1 MARIYPSNTLDGWPL
16 SRRSMP
22 QGQAAELEVLVYL
35 RDNLPDHFIVF
46 HSVHWNLRQGRALHA
61 RETDFIIVNTNGRCL
76 LIEQKMG
83 SLVEQG
89 GELYKQYNDGNVK
102 DIATQIHDSRDGIRG
117 QFKKQQKG
125 HDIKLDYLLFCP
137 NHHIQTL
144 NASAL
149 EFDNIVDGSKRSKL
163 AKIITDRLGGAGNQ
177 PNETGKRAVQF
188 FKQTMSMSP
197 DVSSMQ
203 ARHENRFVELSGQA
217 LEIVDSI
224 DMSPLRLKING
235 TAGCGKT
242 HIAMRFLEKA
252 IKAGKK
258 PLFVCYNHSLKDHIQ
273 SLVDTDI
280 TVKTMHGLIHEFCSR
295 PDVNI
300 DYQSGT
306 KTNDEWRELIDEV
319 VVNTSDEHEEYD
331 FLVVDEGQDLGQE
344 GFEFI
349 YLFVKDNAGIVWLE
363 DMDQNLGQSFGNSF
377 IRDEFI
383 GVTLTRNYRSPI
395 SIYELINRTFPNRTT
410 PGNAMLGL
418 GFGLHGYKKA
428 EDQIEMVAG
437 IIEKHLEAGAKV
449 EDIAI
454 VSLRGMGSTA
464 FKRIDKIA
472 GQTIRKFSGTYNG
485 EEQVY
490 TDGKITFETIRRF
503 KGQQAP
509 FVILVDVEPND
520 KSGWSLNA
528 LFCGMTRATL
538 RLDIVGS
545 EKNGFNKDVLK
556 IR

>member
-22 QGQAAELEVLVYL
+22 LGQAAELEVLVYL
-35 RDNLPDHFIVF
+35 RDNLPDHFVVF

-89 GELYKQYNDGNVK
+89 GDLYKQYNDGNVK

-117 QFKKQQKG
+117 QFKKQHKG

-149 EFDNIVDGSKRSKL
+149 EYDNIVDGSKRSQL

-177 PNETGKRAVQF
+177 LNETGKRAVQF

-224 DMSPLRLKING
+224 EMSPLRLKVNG

-242 HIAMRFLEKA
+242 QIAMRFLEKA
-252 IKAGKK
+252 IEAGKK

-295 PDVNI
+295 PGVNI

-410 PGNAMLGL
+410 PGSAMLGL

-428 EDQIEMVAG
+428 EDQIRMVAG
-437 IIEKHLEAGAKV
+437 IIEKHLEAGAKA

-464 FKRIDKIA
+464 FKQVDKIA

-520 KSGWSLNA
+520 KSGWSFNA

-545 EKNGFNKDVLK
+545 EKNEFNKNVLK
-556 IR
+556 VR

>member
-1 MARIYPSNTLDGWPL
+1 MI
-16 SRRSMP
+16 RS
-22 QGQAAELEVLVYL
+22 LLVNYGSQ
-35 RDNLPDHFIVF
+35 DNLPDHFIVF

-117 QFKKQQKG
+117 QFKKQHKG
-125 HDIKLDYLLFCP
+125 YDIKLDYLLFCP

-149 EFDNIVDGSKRSKL
+149 EFDNIVDGSKRSQL

-177 PNETGKRAVQF
+177 PNETGKRVGQF

-217 LEIVDSI
+217 LEVVDSI
-224 DMSPLRLKING
+224 EMSPLRLKING

-242 HIAMRFLEKA
+242 QIALRFLEKA
-252 IKAGKK
+252 IGAGKK

-428 EDQIEMVAG
+428 EDQIGMVAG

-520 KSGWSLNA
+520 KSDCAWISWVARRMSLTKM
-528 LFCGMTRATL
+528 F
-538 RLDIVGS
+538 
-545 EKNGFNKDVLK
+545 
-556 IR
+556 

>member
-35 RDNLPDHFIVF
+35 RDNLPDHFVVF

-89 GELYKQYNDGNVK
+89 GDLYKQYNDGNVK

-117 QFKKQQKG
+117 QFKKQHKG

-149 EFDNIVDGSKRSKL
+149 EYDNIVDGSKRSQL

-177 PNETGKRAVQF
+177 LNETGKRAVQF

-428 EDQIEMVAG
+428 EDQIEMVAE

>member
-1 MARIYPSNTLDGWPL
+1 MARIYPSNSLDGWPL
-16 SRRSMP
+16 SSRSMP
-22 QGQAAELEVLVYL
+22 QGQAAELEVLAYF

-61 RETDFIIVNTNGRCL
+61 RETDFIVVNTNGRCL

-117 QFKKQQKG
+117 QFKKQHKG

-137 NHHIQTL
+137 NHHLQTL

-149 EFDNIVDGSKRSKL
+149 EYENIVDGSKRSQL
-163 AKIITDRLGGAGNQ
+163 AKIITDRLGGTGNQ
-177 PNETGKRAVQF
+177 PNETGKRAIQF

-203 ARHENRFVELSGQA
+203 ARYENRFVELSGQA
-217 LEIVDSI
+217 LEIIDSVE
-224 DMSPLRLKING
+224 MSPLRLKING

-242 HIAMRFLEKA
+242 QIAMRFLEKA
-252 IKAGKK
+252 VEAGKK
-258 PLFVCYNHSLKDHIQ
+258 PLFICYNHSLKDHIQ
-273 SLVDTDI
+273 SLVGGDI
-280 TVKTMHGLIHEFCSR
+280 PVKTMHGLIHEFCSR
-295 PDVNI
+295 PDINI
-300 DYQSGT
+300 DYKSGT
-306 KTNDEWRELIDEV
+306 KTNEQWRALIDEV

-331 FLVVDEGQDLGQE
+331 FLVVDEGQDLGAE

-349 YLFVKDNAGIVWLE
+349 YLFVKDDADIVWLE
-363 DMDQNLGQSFGNSF
+363 DMDQNLGQSFGSPF
-377 IRDEFI
+377 VRDEFVGI
-383 GVTLTRNYRSPI
+383 TLTRNYRSPI
-395 SIYELINRTFPNRTT
+395 GIYQLIDRTFPGRTT
-410 PGNAMLGL
+410 PGNAMHGL
-418 GFGLHGYKKA
+418 GFQLHGYKKP
-428 EDQIEMVAG
+428 EEQIEIVAS
-437 IIEKHLEAGAKV
+437 IIEKHIEAGVKA

-464 FKRIDKIA
+464 FKDIDKIA
-472 GQTIRKFSGTYNG
+472 GQAIRKFSGTYEG
-485 EEQVY
+485 DEQVY

-509 FVILVDVEPND
+509 FIILVDVEPNE
-520 KSGWSLNA
+520 KSSWSLNA

-545 EKNGFNKDVLK
+545 EKNEFNKEVLK